1 MLRTIRPMGTDSL
14 DTARPADIR
23 SARPYVLS
31 RRPLR
36 AFVRRLAS
44 IVALLLI
51 DVTGVALGLYAA
63 LAVRELY
70 YGRTPL
76 WGLLWEAPMDWLPF
90 VGLVTV
96 LVFWRAGLYG
106 ARERRPGFGHVLLS
120 LVLVAVL
127 VVGFALSSG
136 HDFNTYG
143 FAPTAL
149 VFTAT
154 LVGLLR
160 VSYEAVTRDLMK
172 MTGVR
177 RRTVLVGAADHV
189 EELHRALGSGRRGI
203 EYEFVGVVVP
213 SAAPTSLGNLGTID
227 DLGAVL
233 GRNRVDELVVVDAD
247 IDEDRMLE
255 LVDEAQRRG
264 VRVRVAPKTSELLHR
279 RADYVPGQDV
289 PLFELRPPVFA
300 GADWV
305 AKRSFDL
312 VLSAAIL
319 VIGLPLWLLIALAVK
334 LGSRGPVLYRSRRV
348 GLHEREFDMLKFR
361 TMYVAADERQADL
374 EARNEAAGALF
385 KIRRDPRV
393 TRIGR
398 WLRRFSVDEVPN
410 VLNVLRG
417 EMSLV
422 GPRPLPVRDV
432 EQLEAWHRKRHLVL
446 PGLTGLWQISGRSDL
461 SFDDL
466 VRLDFYYLENWSVW
480 LDVTILLKTLPAVV
494 ASRGAY

>member
-1 MLRTIRPMGTDSL
+1 MGTESL
-14 DTARPADIR
+14 ETSRPADIR
-23 SARPYVLS
+23 SARPYVLAQ
-31 RRPLR
+31 RPVRSFL
-36 AFVRRLAS
+36 RRLAS
-44 IVALLLI
+44 IVALLVL
-51 DVTGVALGLYAA
+51 DLTGIALGLYGA

-96 LVFWRAGLYG
+96 LVFWRAGLYA

-136 HDFNTYG
+136 HEFNTYG

-160 VSYEAVTRDLMK
+160 VSYEAVTRDVMK
-172 MTGVR
+172 IAGVR
-177 RRTVLVGAADHV
+177 RRTVLVGAGDHV
-189 EELHRALGSGRRGI
+189 DDLHRALGSGRRGI
-203 EYEFVGVVVP
+203 DYEFVGAVVP
-213 SAAPTSLGNLGTID
+213 SATPTSIGVLGTID
-227 DLGAVL
+227 DLAGIL
-233 GRNRVDELVVVDAD
+233 ERNRVDELVVVDAD
-247 IDEDRMLE
+247 IDEHRMLE
-255 LVDEAQRRG
+255 LVDQAQSRG

-279 RADYVPGQDV
+279 RAEYVPGQDV
-289 PLFELRPPVFA
+289 PLFELRAPVFA

-305 AKRSFDL
+305 AKRAFDL
-312 VLSAAIL
+312 AISA
-319 VIGLPLWLLIALAVK
+319 VVVVVGLAVWLLIALAVK
-334 LGSRGPVLYRSRRV
+334 VGSRGPVLYRSRRV

-361 TMYVAADERQADL
+361 TMYVNADERQTEL
-374 EARNEAAGALF
+374 EARNEAAGPLF
-385 KIRRDPRV
+385 KIRGDPRITPV
-393 TRIGR
+393 GR
-398 WLRRFSVDEVPN
+398 WLRRFSIDEVPN
-410 VLNVLRG
+410 VVNVLRG

-422 GPRPLPVRDV
+422 GPRPLPLRDF
-432 EQLEAWHRKRHLVL
+432 EQLAPWHRKRYLVL
-446 PGLTGLWQISGRSDL
+446 PGMTGLWQISGRSDL

>member
-1 MLRTIRPMGTDSL
+1 
-14 DTARPADIR
+14 
-23 SARPYVLS
+23 
-31 RRPLR
+31 
-36 AFVRRLAS
+36 
-44 IVALLLI
+44 
-51 DVTGVALGLYAA
+51 
-63 LAVRELY
+63 
-70 YGRTPL
+70 
-76 WGLLWEAPMDWLPF
+76 
-90 VGLVTV
+90 
-96 LVFWRAGLYG
+96 
-106 ARERRPGFGHVLLS
+106 VLLS

-127 VVGFALSSG
+127 VTGFALASG
-136 HDFNTYG
+136 HEFNTYA

-154 LVGLLR
+154 LIGLLR
-160 VSYEAVTRDLMK
+160 ASYEAVTRDVMK
-172 MTGVR
+172 VAGVR
-177 RRTVLVGAADHV
+177 RRTVLVGAGDHV
-189 EELHRALGSGRRGI
+189 DELHHALGSGRRGI
-203 EYEFVGVVVP
+203 DYEFVGAVVP
-213 SAAPTSLGNLGTID
+213 SGAPTSLGVLGTVD
-227 DLGAVL
+227 ELAAVL
-233 GRNRVDELVVVDAD
+233 ERNRVDELVVVDAD
-247 IDEDRMLE
+247 VEENRLLE

-361 TMYVAADERQADL
+361 TMSVAADERQADL

-446 PGLTGLWQISGRSDL
+446 PGMTGLWQISGRSNL